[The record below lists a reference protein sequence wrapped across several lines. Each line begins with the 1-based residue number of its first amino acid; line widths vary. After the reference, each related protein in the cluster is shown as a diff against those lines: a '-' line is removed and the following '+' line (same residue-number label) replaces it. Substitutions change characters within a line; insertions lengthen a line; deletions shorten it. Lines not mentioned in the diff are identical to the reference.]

1 MFQYGLK
8 ISLYNTVELWRIVV
22 LRRGRMDSTKESISE
37 FSNDEDLE
45 ESPPHHHSLHD
56 ITDIT
61 DDIECDDEVI
71 SHQHTQSLDHVDS
84 HFGIGIERSEIK
96 DSHNLDQTTSSDGE
110 INVRNTRY
118 QQLIKYSY
126 MGFLGGRFHVAS
138 VK

>member
-22 LRRGRMDSTKESISE
+22 LRRGRMDSTQESISK

-84 HFGIGIERSEIK
+84 HYGIGIERSEIK

-118 QQLIKYSY
+118 QQLMKYLY
-126 MGFLGGRFHVAS
+126 MGSLGEDS
-138 VK
+138 M

>member
-84 HFGIGIERSEIK
+84 HYGIGTQRSEMK

-118 QQLIKYSY
+118 L
-126 MGFLGGRFHVAS
+126 
-138 VK
+138 